1 MAIYQFT
8 VVLLP
13 NHWVSAKNIN
23 IDDLFTKEGYDIS
36 AAWKQ
41 YPPIQHLDSLLT
53 EILPKGKSWHS
64 DLKIWG
70 NQKYSDIQVWYQNG
84 ILDDITMRFDLRQNV
99 SGLISKTVT
108 LAIKLNCDFLFPEK
122 RKIIKANISE
132 LKEAIRNSDA
142 AKFVKNPRLF
152 LDNLSN

>member
-13 NHWVSAKNIN
+13 NHWLSGKDIN
-23 IDDLFTKEGYDIS
+23 IDDLFTKEGYDVS

-41 YPPIQHLDSLLT
+41 YPPIQHLDSLLSK
-53 EILPKGKSWHS
+53 ILPKGKSWHP

-70 NQKYSDIQVWYQNG
+70 KEKYSDIQVWYQNG
-84 ILDDITMRFDLRQNV
+84 ILDGITIRFDLRQNI
-99 SGLISKTVT
+99 SGLLSKAVT
-108 LAIKLNCDFLFPEK
+108 LGKELKCDFLLPEE
-122 RKIIKANISE
+122 RKIIKANESD
-132 LKEAIRNSDA
+132 LKEAICNSDA
-142 AKFVKNPRLF
+142 AKFVKNPRSF